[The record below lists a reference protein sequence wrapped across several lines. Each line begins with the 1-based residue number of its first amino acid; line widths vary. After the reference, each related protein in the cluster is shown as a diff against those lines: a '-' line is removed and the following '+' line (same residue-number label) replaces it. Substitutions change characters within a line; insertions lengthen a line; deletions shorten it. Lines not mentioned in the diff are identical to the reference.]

1 MSARELKLVYESLRD
16 SGDLLEMY
24 PNLTGEWKKDKPIFK
39 KQYEFNS
46 DFLLGSGYSE
56 DEYEY

>member
-1 MSARELKLVYESLRD
+1 MSVRELKLVYESLRD